1 MPDWVGWRWILTR
14 PLSLDSLA
22 SMRKSLLLAVSAVIL
37 AALPAYSLYGLRP
50 KLGTS
55 SAVRVAENYVKA
67 SYARNFAAAYRWLS
81 SEDQKRTSKEAF
93 AAERGSFTGFTARLA
108 ATLADFIEA
117 KPVETAIADS
127 HARIKIKLRVPDPDQ
142 LATHLLA
149 WDEERLNL
157 LSVQEQ
163 KSLMAKIDRLHTQ
176 KKIPFTESEETF
188 DLVKENSDWRIR
200 LNSKENVR
208 VQILVKLP
216 PSAPL
221 QVEAV
226 PKVIDFQPGEPF
238 TVKLHVKN
246 QSDNEVWAGV
256 AHTVEPQFVAEFMGL
271 RDCGAFIPFRLTPK
285 TEKENSATF
294 LVWTDM
300 PNHVKEFAMVYEF
313 AVDKQ

>member
-81 SEDQKRTSKEAF
+81 SEDLKRTSKEAF

-108 ATLADFIEA
+108 AT
-117 KPVETAIADS
+117 IADS
-127 HARIKIKLRVPDPDQ
+127 HARIKIRLRVPDPDQ

-176 KKIPFTESEETF
+176 KKIPVTESEETF

-246 QSDNEVWAGV
+246 QSNNEVWAGV
-256 AHTVEPQFVAEFMGL
+256 AHTVEPEFVAEFMGL
-271 RDCGAFIPFRLTPK
+271 RD
-285 TEKENSATF
+285 
-294 LVWTDM
+294 
-300 PNHVKEFAMVYEF
+300 
-313 AVDKQ
+313 